1 MKLPLATEFSP
12 SAKAQ
17 TTLELA
23 DGRPI
28 DYAVQ
33 PPPNC
38 RGDMVDDAICPRTA
52 CRYHLWQQD
61 ERPGR
66 PHSPGARP
74 PVKLR
79 VVNGDQRPPESC
91 MWREV
96 KAHPEGM
103 TADEVGLTLSGVVG
117 ERVLQVENRG
127 LLKMK
132 AIDHVC
138 AVLEDGLAGMPR
150 GTEVELVMPHNDHAL
165 PHQCF
170 VTVAIRVR
178 EQTAKAG
185 VRVRKR
191 DHGKTRT

>member
-1 MKLPLATEFSP
+1 MTRLPIGDLPPEV
-12 SAKAQ
+12 KAQ
-17 TTLELA
+17 ATLPLA

-33 PPPNC
+33 PPPGC
-38 RGDMVDDAICPRTA
+38 KGDLVPDTICPRTA

-79 VVNGDQRPPESC
+79 VIAESC
-91 MWREV
+91 MWRQIS
-96 KAHPEGM
+96 ANPEGM
-103 TADEVGLTLSGVVG
+103 TADEVGRVISGTVG
-117 ERVLQVENRG
+117 ERVLQLENRA

-138 AVLEDGLAGMPR
+138 AVLEEGLASMPN
-150 GTEVELVMPHNDHAL
+150 GTAVELVMPHNDHAL
-165 PHQCF
+165 PHQVF
-170 VTVAIRVR
+170 VTVAIRVK
-178 EQTAKAG
+178 EQTAKGG
-185 VRVRKR
+185 VTVRRKSAS
-191 DHGKTRT
+191 TR

>member
-1 MKLPLATEFSP
+1 MAVVTKIPILGHDISTAH
-12 SAKAQ
+12 KAQ
-17 TTLELA
+17 STLQLQ

-38 RGDMVDDAICPRTA
+38 RGDLVEESVCPRTA

-79 VVNGDQRPPESC
+79 TINGDQRPPESC
-91 MWREV
+91 MWRTIAAE
-96 KAHPEGM
+96 PEGM
-103 TADEVGLTLSGVVG
+103 TADQVGEILSGVVG

-127 LLKMK
+127 LLKLK

-138 AVLEDGLAGMPR
+138 AILEMGRGAMPI
-150 GTEVELVMPHNDHAL
+150 GTELDLVMPHNDHAL
-165 PHQCF
+165 PNQCF
-170 VTVAIRVR
+170 VTVSIRVK
-178 EQTAKAG
+178 EQTAKG
-185 VRVRKR
+185 RQGGR
-191 DHGKTRT
+191 

>member
-1 MKLPLATEFSP
+1 MTRLPIRSDFPDSVRQAVLS
-12 SAKAQ
+12 
-17 TTLELA
+17 LD

-28 DYAVQ
+28 DFAVQ
-33 PPPNC
+33 PPQGC
-38 RGDMVDDAICPRTA
+38 KGDLVADAICPRTA

-79 VVNGDQRPPESC
+79 VINGDQRPPESC
-91 MWREV
+91 MWRV
-96 KAHPEGM
+96 VAANAEGM
-103 TADEVGLTLSGVVG
+103 TADAVGETLSGVVG
-117 ERVLQVENRG
+117 ERALQVEQRG

-138 AVLEDGLAGMPR
+138 ALLDAGRADMPR
-150 GTEVELVMPHNDHAL
+150 GTELELVMPHNDHLL

-170 VTVAIRVR
+170 VTVVVRVK
-178 EQTAKAG
+178 EQTAKGG
-185 VRVRKR
+185 VTVRRRK
-191 DHGKTRT
+191 